1 MDAAVAVALET
12 PAGRSPDRSL
22 AWPIHWSAVALVATT
37 WISAGIFGAYILAF
51 YAGSAFNGSADLWN
65 EILPGLHD
73 AAAPAATAGIAVH
86 FVAGGILL
94 MLGPVQ
100 LLGSVRRR
108 IPRLHRWTGRLYV
121 LAAMFAG
128 LGGLAFIGLKGTIG
142 GAVMNVGFAL
152 YGALVT
158 LAAFQTFAHARGRR
172 FEQHR
177 AWAIRLFALTVGS
190 WLYRMEYGLWFLAVG
205 ELGHTDRFTGWFDA
219 VMVFFFYFPNLAV
232 AELCIRSRER
242 SLRGAGAVSAV
253 AVLLAATAFVAVAT
267 VFFTTRVWGPGI
279 RIGLAF

>member
-1 MDAAVAVALET
+1 MDAAVSVAFE
-12 PAGRSPDRSL
+12 PPFGRSPDRAL
-22 AWPIHWSAVALVATT
+22 AWPIRWSAVALVGTT
-37 WISAGIFGAYILAF
+37 WISAGIFGAYIVAF

-73 AAAPAATAGIAVH
+73 AAAPAATAAIALH

-108 IPRLHRWTGRLYV
+108 MPRLHRWTGRLYV
-121 LAAMFAG
+121 FAAMSAG

-142 GAVMNVGFAL
+142 GPAMNAGFAL

-158 LAAFQTFAHARGRR
+158 LAAFQAFAQARARC

-190 WLYRMEYGLWFLAVG
+190 WLYRMEYALWFLAVG
-205 ELGHTDRFTGWFDA
+205 ELGHTDNFSGWFDA
-219 VMVFFFYFPNLAV
+219 VMAFFFYLPNLAV
-232 AELCIRSRER
+232 AELFIRSRER
-242 SLRGAGAVSAV
+242 SLRGAGAATAV
-253 AVLLAATAFVAVAT
+253 VVLLAATAFVAVAT
-267 VFFTTRVWGPGI
+267 VFFTTRMWGPGM
-279 RIGLAF
+279 RIGLGF